1 MRAEFG
7 ATWVDL
13 VRDWCLGAEP
23 QEPPFT
29 AWLALEALDR
39 LWPEYVDRMVA
50 SPTRGL
56 GVVTYAIHLG
66 SILRACEALV
76 GFGPV
81 MKRLRLGEDGA
92 LAELFVASHLV
103 RIGYVSE
110 LELEAALGNNR
121 VDASVRVDQTTV
133 YLEVISPERSK
144 TMTEGQVAIQALA
157 ARVRAANAGK
167 KIELLLSVDLTDA
180 VAADVCEFLLRA
192 PLSADVQ
199 EIQGLGFAI
208 VEPADGTLVVSPRIR
223 SDADTTVFGAASGF
237 SGDGS
242 LASVRMPITD
252 HRVQWLLDGELHHFT
267 RDTVNVLAIDVSH
280 AAGSIRGWT
289 PLIERRFQPTLN
301 RRLGAV
307 VVYQLSETHPAI
319 KYRWRALRN
328 PHAYQPV
335 PDSLL
340 MAIESLNN

>member
-7 ATWVDL
+7 ATWADL
-13 VRDWCLGAEP
+13 VRDWCLGVEP

-66 SILRACEALV
+66 SILRVCEALV

-110 LELEAALGNNR
+110 LEAALGNNR

-133 YLEVISPERSK
+133 YVEVISPERSQ
-144 TMTEGQVAIQALA
+144 TMIEGQVAIQALA
-157 ARVRAANAGK
+157 ARVREENTGK

-180 VAADVCEFLLRA
+180 VVAAVCDFLPRA
-192 PLSADVQ
+192 PLSADIQ
-199 EIQGLGFAI
+199 EMAGLGFAI

-223 SDADTTVFGAASGF
+223 SAGDTTVFGAASGF

-242 LASVRMPITD
+242 LSSVRMPITD
-252 HRVQWLLDGELHHFT
+252 HRVQRLLDGELHHFT

-289 PLIERRFQPTLN
+289 PLIERRFQPALN

-335 PDSLL
+335 PDALL
-340 MAIESLNN
+340 VAIESLNN